1 MTDHLITRLVV
12 GGPST
17 LALGKPVRQAL
28 EAAGEGAL
36 RWSAGT
42 WVAPRKQRWHFP
54 RIFRAQQ
61 PHTITIAS
69 SGPGTD
75 ARRIPRRFI
84 AAGAILALAM
94 GAAAPLVWQLLRAA
108 PPAKEGLPIAPAA
121 PTAPGSAV
129 SVVSAAY
136 VAPLPSGAAPD
147 TPALPLAA
155 PDAVAASAVVSAAP
169 LPPPQAAEQKT
180 ILKVPKPTPVPAAAQ
195 DRPEPVKS
203 VSAPRKVEAAAT
215 EAPLKQREQ
224 PPPSAVVLDEATH
237 KVARQAPSTPV
248 AAPSPPK
255 AAPVTVA
262 VAAAPAAAPA
272 PTKPSTGPA
281 TAPVAAG
288 VAKLAPAHPAAS
300 APAPVPTEKPAAEHG
315 TGLIAI
321 TPDGKLAVF
330 TNPKT
335 RLPQQFKIG
344 DQLPGGDI
352 VRSIDAKA
360 GKVVSS
366 SKEYS
371 FE

>member
-17 LALGKPVRQAL
+17 LPLGQPVRQAL

-54 RIFRAQQ
+54 RIFGAQQ

-75 ARRIPRRFI
+75 AHRIPWRFI
-84 AAGAILALAM
+84 AAGAVLTLAM
-94 GAAAPLVWQLLRAA
+94 GAAVPPAWQLLSAA

-121 PTAPGSAV
+121 ATSHGSAV

-136 VAPLPSGAAPD
+136 VAPMPSGAAPD
-147 TPALPLAA
+147 TQALPLAA

-169 LPPPQAAEQKT
+169 LPPPQAAEPKA
-180 ILKVPKPTPVPAAAQ
+180 ILKVPKPTPAPAAAQ
-195 DRPEPVKS
+195 DRPEPVK
-203 VSAPRKVEAAAT
+203 AAPPPRKVEAAAT
-215 EAPLKQREQ
+215 EAPPKQREQ

-237 KVARQAPSTPV
+237 KAARQAPSTPV
-248 AAPSPPK
+248 AAPLPPK

-262 VAAAPAAAPA
+262 VAAAPA

-288 VAKLAPAHPAAS
+288 VANLAPAHPAAA
-300 APAPVPTEKPAAEHG
+300 APGTVPTAKPAAEHG

-352 VRSIDAKA
+352 VRSIDAKT

>member
-17 LALGKPVRQAL
+17 LALGQPVRQAIQ
-28 EAAGEGAL
+28 AAGEGAL

-42 WVAPRKQRWHFP
+42 WVAPRAQRLHFP
-54 RIFRAQQ
+54 GIFRAQQ
-61 PHTITIAS
+61 PHTITIVS
-69 SGPGTD
+69 SRPGTD
-75 ARRIPRRFI
+75 AHRIPRRSM
-84 AAGAILALAM
+84 AVGAFLALAI
-94 GAAAPLVWQLLRAA
+94 GAAAPLAWQLLLAA
-108 PPAKEGLPIAPAA
+108 PRAKEGLPIAPAA
-121 PTAPGSAV
+121 ATAPGSAV

-136 VAPLPSGAAPD
+136 VAPLPRGAAPD
-147 TPALPLAA
+147 TQALLLAA

-169 LPPPQAAEQKT
+169 LPPPQAAEQKA
-180 ILKVPKPTPVPAAAQ
+180 IVKVPKLAPAAAQ
-195 DRPEPVKS
+195 DRPEPVKAAP
-203 VSAPRKVEAAAT
+203 APRKVEAAAT
-215 EAPLKQREQ
+215 EAPPKQREQ
-224 PPPSAVVLDEATH
+224 PPPSAVVLDEAAH
-237 KVARQAPSTPV
+237 KAARQAPSTPV

-262 VAAAPAAAPA
+262 VAAAPAPA

-281 TAPVAAG
+281 TALVAAG
-288 VAKLAPAHPAAS
+288 VAKLAPAHPAAF
-300 APAPVPTEKPAAEHG
+300 APALVPTETPAAEHG